1 MHSAWGKDRR
11 ARRRDCGAEEGAA
24 MTEQLELLARLET
37 YVGAAFVAFYGYE
50 RFRKPPSEPG
60 ARLAAYPSRATTTAA
75 SYYTAVFLYCGI
87 GVLLYGT
94 LLFSP
99 SVLEKIWALVPQL
112 GAEVP
117 SALQHSPSVVVAL
130 LLTVLLSKVP
140 ALAGLD
146 DFVRTRLQHMAAIPH
161 EVRRLAVELKR
172 APFRPASEDEYAE
185 IAPALLAKGFD
196 EVDVRLASGDTI
208 LARWFRLSTLMRR
221 IEVWEAEG
229 GLSEYF
235 IDCPGELDVL
245 RERYEEIGAKVRR
258 AYGFARVPA
267 TEPAG
272 FGAATTV
279 AEALGAPDART
290 LDMMAA
296 YRDDV
301 TAGLDALVRDLHD
314 AICRAVLLCEFTEH
328 RRARRL
334 GALGFEVKIE
344 SVGHISLNNLML
356 LFTAGSVL
364 FMFASTVLPSRRP
377 DETPVDLV
385 LRSVMIAA
393 IYCVS
398 LWCALGPKTHWACA
412 RRSAGAARPWCAYF
426 VSALAASAGGAAVSL
441 GTKIL
446 YHASFAEAWAR
457 FGQSL
462 PWTFMTFAVAFVVA
476 ALADDDPADLA
487 ALGLGHRPLWLV
499 EGVVMVAV
507 MVPVSLLVYRLLL
520 DTTPLARIPAL
531 SQVVTTVFIV
541 SFAIGSLVPRWYR
554 NAPSDKAASRLTAAA
569 ATAGI

>member
-1 MHSAWGKDRR
+1 
-11 ARRRDCGAEEGAA
+11 
-24 MTEQLELLARLET
+24 MTDQLELLARLET

-50 RFRKPPSEPG
+50 RFRKPPAEPG
-60 ARLAAYPSRATTTAA
+60 ARRVAYPSRATTTAA

-112 GAEVP
+112 GDEVP
-117 SALQHSPSVVVAL
+117 GALQHSPSVVVAL

-140 ALAGLD
+140 ALAALD
-146 DFVRTRLQHMAAIPH
+146 DFVRTRLQHMADIPH

-172 APFRPASEDEYAE
+172 ASFRPASQDESAE
-185 IAPALLAKGFD
+185 IVPALLAQGFD
-196 EVDVRLASGDTI
+196 EVDVKFDSSDT
-208 LARWFRLSTLMRR
+208 LLGRWSRVATLMRR
-221 IEVWEAEG
+221 MEVWEAEG

-235 IDCPGELDVL
+235 IDCPGELEGL
-245 RERYEEIGAKVRR
+245 RERCVELGAKVRR
-258 AYGFARVPA
+258 AYGLARGPA
-267 TEPAG
+267 SVTAG
-272 FGAATTV
+272 FAAAPTV
-279 AEALGAPDART
+279 AEAMAAPDARA
-290 LDMMAA
+290 LDALAA

-301 TAGLDALVRDLHD
+301 TAGLDALVRDLYD
-314 AICRAVLLCEFTEH
+314 AISRAVLLCEFTEH

-334 GALGFEVKIE
+334 DALGFEVEIQR
-344 SVGHISLNNLML
+344 VGHLPLNTLML

-364 FMFASTVLPSRRP
+364 FMFGFSVLPSRRP
-377 DETPVDLV
+377 HETAVDLV

-398 LWCALGPKTHWACA
+398 LWCALAPKTHWACA
-412 RRSAGAARPWCAYF
+412 RRGTGAARPWCAYL
-426 VSALAASAGGAAVSL
+426 VSALVASGAAAVVSL
-441 GTKIL
+441 ATKVL
-446 YHASFAEAWAR
+446 YFANLAEAWTR

-462 PWTFMTFAVAFVVA
+462 PWSFMTFAVAYMVA

-487 ALGLGHRPLWLV
+487 PIGLGHRPLWLV
-499 EGVVMVAV
+499 EGIVMVTV

-520 DTTPLARIPAL
+520 DTTPLERIPTL
-531 SQVVTTVFIV
+531 FQVLTTVAIV
-541 SFAIGSLVPRWYR
+541 SFAIGALVPRWYR
-554 NAPSDKAASRLTAAA
+554 HAPSTKVSPRLAAAA